1 MRILLLGEGGG
12 IGRLVLEGLLDRGD
26 DVIAAVP
33 DASRFTP
40 TAGLAALQGSVLDTA
55 FLSNAAFDV
64 DAIIMAVGHRRS
76 GLGPADRHD
85 LLEVATRNVLH
96 VMAEHGVRRL
106 VVVSANG
113 VGDSWPGAPRWYK
126 LLVERTEFGKIWRDQ
141 NAVDALVRASGTDW
155 TLVRPTRTVN
165 LPGGRDI
172 KQSYAPLR
180 AAGRAISRDDVA
192 RFVVAAVHD
201 AELIGTAPIIAN

>member
-26 DVIAAVP
+26 DVIAAVR
-33 DASRFTP
+33 DTSLFRP
-40 TAGLAALQGSVLDTA
+40 TAGLAAVEGTVMD
-55 FLSNAAFDV
+55 AAFMTNVAFEV
-64 DAIIMAVGHRRS
+64 DAVILAIGHRRS
-76 GLGPADRHD
+76 GLAPIDRPD
-85 LLEVATRNVLH
+85 LLEAATRIVLD

-113 VGDSWPGAPRWYK
+113 VGDSWAGAPWWYK
-126 LLVERTEFGKIWRDQ
+126 QLVQRTAFGKIWRDQ

-155 TLVRPTRTVN
+155 TLIRPARTVN

-172 KQSYAPLR
+172 KQSYAPQR